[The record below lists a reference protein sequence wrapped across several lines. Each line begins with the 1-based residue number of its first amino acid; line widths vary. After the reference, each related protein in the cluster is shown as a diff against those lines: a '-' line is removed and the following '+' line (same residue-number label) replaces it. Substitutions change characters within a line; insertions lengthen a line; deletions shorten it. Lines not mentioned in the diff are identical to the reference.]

1 MADLTKGFDE
11 LREEL
16 ADIAKNVTGP
26 AKKDALEEGAKIIV
40 NRARSLVPARTGL
53 LKREGVTQ
61 GNNTGD
67 AIEVGWT
74 GDGFYGR
81 FLEYGTSKMAP
92 RPHIRPAY
100 EQSKNQVAEI
110 MLRKMKLK

>member
-11 LREEL
+11 LQQEL
-16 ADIAKNVTGP
+16 TDIAKNVTGP

-40 NRARSLVPARTGL
+40 NRARALVPAHTGL
-53 LKREGVTQ
+53 LKRKGVTQ

-67 AIEVGWT
+67 AIDVGWT
-74 GDGFYGR
+74 KDGFYGR
-81 FLEYGTSKMAP
+81 YLEYGTSKMSP

-100 EQSKNQVAEI
+100 EQSKNQVIEI
-110 MLRKMKLK
+110 MLQKMKLK